1 MLVIK
6 NYKKIKNKYFGD
18 WQIGRVEEMKECYAL
33 QAFNA
38 NTKKSITMA
47 IVREPLAEGTET
59 FETAYHFS
67 LVNDDVRPANIIEDV
82 IYHSVLEDMELFGE
96 SLTHYLNTL

>member
-18 WQIGRVEEMKECYAL
+18 WQVGKVEELPECYAM
-33 QAFNA
+33 QVWS
-38 NTKKSITMA
+38 TTEKKSVTLA
-47 IVREPLAEGTET
+47 ILREPMMDEVEYD
-59 FETAYHFS
+59 TAYRIS
-67 LVNDDVRPANIIEDV
+67 LVEDNKIPSNIIDDV

-96 SLTHYLNTL
+96 SLTHYLNTI